1 MRQEKETG
9 VNEESG
15 TKEARAHTHSLNGER
30 ERMERERERDL
41 NSHPT

>member
-15 TKEARAHTHSLNGER
+15 TKEARAHTHSLNGES
-30 ERMERERERDL
+30 EWRERDL